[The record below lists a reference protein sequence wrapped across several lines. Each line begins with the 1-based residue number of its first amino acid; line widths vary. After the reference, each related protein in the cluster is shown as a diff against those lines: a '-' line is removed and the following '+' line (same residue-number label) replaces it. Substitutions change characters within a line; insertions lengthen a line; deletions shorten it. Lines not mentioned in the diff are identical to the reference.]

1 MRSAL
6 VTKGFETHRS
16 QRLLRWLA
24 VSLLFLPNSA
34 AAQTLAVTG
43 GTVIDGTGAAPLRD
57 GVVVIE
63 NGRITAVGRAGEV
76 NVPASATR
84 IDAAGKFVIPGLID
98 ANLHLFLNLDLET
111 LIKYEDRYH
120 EIVLEAAQ
128 IALKTGQTT
137 VYDTWGPR
145 AALVKAR
152 DMIARGEAPG
162 SRIYLAGN
170 IIGFDGPLSAD
181 FREAAAP
188 FVSKAFAKRTN
199 ETWVEGTGRSLLWL
213 TPEEVRQVI
222 REYAQKNV
230 DFLKYGASG
239 HVDMNFVTFSPRV
252 QKVIVE
258 EGHRAGITVQTHTT
272 SVESLDIAVDAGVDI
287 VTHGDISGPVREI
300 PMETI
305 QKLVDR
311 NIAVSVLPITD
322 RRLKALQEHAPQGVL
337 NEYFRVARINHQNMI
352 KAGVKLLVSTDAGIQ
367 NPLLLS
373 ESNTLAADTVDS
385 RVKLGEGHFN
395 ALVAL
400 QERGMPAMEILKAV
414 TSNVAQAYR
423 MEKDLGTLQAGR
435 IADLVILDADP
446 LQDAR
451 NYRRIFAVV
460 KDGKRVDL
468 GALPVAPIISSITV
482 SK

>member
-1 MRSAL
+1 
-6 VTKGFETHRS
+6 
-16 QRLLRWLA
+16 
-24 VSLLFLPNSA
+24 
-34 AAQTLAVTG
+34 
-43 GTVIDGTGAAPLRD
+43 
-57 GVVVIE
+57 
-63 NGRITAVGRAGEV
+63 
-76 NVPASATR
+76 
-84 IDAAGKFVIPGLID
+84 
-98 ANLHLFLNLDLET
+98 
-111 LIKYEDRYH
+111 
-120 EIVLEAAQ
+120 
-128 IALKTGQTT
+128 
-137 VYDTWGPR
+137 
-145 AALVKAR
+145 
-152 DMIARGEAPG
+152 MIARGEAPCA
-162 SRIYLAGN
+162 RMYRAGN

-181 FREAAAP
+181 FREEAAP